1 MLLLRKKRRPSVYL
15 SSPFRGCL
23 QHEMFAWKSMD
34 GILRPLGDVSSSL
47 MKLKLD
53 MVYRDL
59 PMETASQA
67 FTGIIRPV
75 LPETEAPKEKPKPKK
90 KTVKVALPK

>member
-1 MLLLRKKRRPSVYL
+1 
-15 SSPFRGCL
+15 
-23 QHEMFAWKSMD
+23 MD
-34 GILRPLGDVSSSL
+34 GTSSL

-75 LPETEAPKEKPKPKK
+75 LLETEAPKEPEPPKEKPKPKK

>member
-1 MLLLRKKRRPSVYL
+1 
-15 SSPFRGCL
+15 
-23 QHEMFAWKSMD
+23 MFAWKSMD
-34 GILRPLGDVSSSL
+34 GISSL

-67 FTGIIRPV
+67 FTGITHPV